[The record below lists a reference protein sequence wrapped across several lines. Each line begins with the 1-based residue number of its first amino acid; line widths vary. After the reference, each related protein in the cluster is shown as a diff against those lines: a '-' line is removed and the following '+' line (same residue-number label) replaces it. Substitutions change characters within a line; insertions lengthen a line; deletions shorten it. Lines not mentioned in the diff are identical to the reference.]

1 MKRMKKSVEYLD
13 FLANH
18 FAFRDW
24 DYTRVSHIKDIKYTY
39 KHDVQNQW
47 GYRWKR
53 AFRWLFGKNQ
63 FKRLFN
69 DKWYWRFIMFH
80 YSLKR
85 DKHTPDGVL
94 DGGNIITFW
103 EETGEYLTMMQPT
116 VGALLV
122 NFLKEEPEHP
132 HAKLITAELDRLHK
146 RFMKRDKDGEVS
158 GETK

>member
-1 MKRMKKSVEYLD
+1 MKKSVEYLD
-13 FLANH
+13 YLSNH
-18 FAFRDW
+18 FEFRDW
-24 DYTRVSHIKDIKYTY
+24 DYTRVSHIQDIKYTY
-39 KHDVQNQW
+39 DHDKRNQFGYRIRMAFRFAFRKHDW
-47 GYRWKR
+47 WP
-53 AFRWLFGKNQ
+53 FGWTL
-63 FKRLFN
+63 R
-69 DKWYWRFIMFH
+69 DRVSMFF

-85 DKHTPDGVL
+85 DKNVPDGVL

-132 HAKLITAELDRLHK
+132 HAKLIIAELDRLHK
-146 RFMKRDKDGEVS
+146 RFMKRDKDGKIS